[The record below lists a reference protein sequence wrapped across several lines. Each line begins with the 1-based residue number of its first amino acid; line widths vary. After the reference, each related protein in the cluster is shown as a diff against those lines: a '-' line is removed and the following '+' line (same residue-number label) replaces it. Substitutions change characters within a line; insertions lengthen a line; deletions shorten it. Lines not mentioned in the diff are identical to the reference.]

1 MYWQTITK
9 INRQYEFFHVFCH
22 QFYLE
27 FCCSLSPSLLYFDT
41 SQFKTSIAN
50 EAWRLP
56 NSRDWIELHLLV
68 GVSCPWGN
76 TKTWFRTSVQIILFR
91 DNFISLP
98 LFCCLKTTCKF
109 YYISKSISHNYYLT
123 KHWAVS
129 CQELPD
135 LSPLNFRLKT
145 LSAAENLVVKTY
157 GCKILFPVKKNISNK
172 LSSSYTC
179 ILHVTTT
186 L

>member
-1 MYWQTITK
+1 MTNYHK
-9 INRQYEFFHVFCH
+9 IDLQYEFFNVFCR

-27 FCCSLSPSLLYFDT
+27 FCRSLSPSLLYFDT

-50 EAWRLP
+50 EAWRFP

-76 TKTWFRTSVQIILFR
+76 TKIGIRICVQIILFC
-91 DNFISLP
+91 DNFTKLP
-98 LFCCLKTTCKF
+98 LFCCLKITCKF
-109 YYISKSISHNYYLT
+109 YYISKSISHYYLT

-145 LSAAENLVVKTY
+145 LSVAENLVVKTY